1 MEVASPRD
9 GKVRSFLGSV
19 SARQPFGF
27 REVAPA
33 QVRGLRLGCK
43 LRFGHRGLGGG
54 LPAAGAKIL
63 AIFSPESDATH
74 TEHTLNIVLFVRSF
88 VPCAIPTNTI

>member
-19 SARQPFGF
+19 SRQPFGF

-74 TEHTLNIVLFVRSF
+74 TKYRIIRSELRSLCHTD
-88 VPCAIPTNTI
+88 